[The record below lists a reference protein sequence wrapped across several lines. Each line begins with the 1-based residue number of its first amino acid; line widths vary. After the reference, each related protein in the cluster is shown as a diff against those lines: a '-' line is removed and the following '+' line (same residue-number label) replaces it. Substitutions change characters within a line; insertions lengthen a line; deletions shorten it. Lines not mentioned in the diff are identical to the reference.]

1 MKEIRG
7 KEKGENRKKEKR
19 MKGDKKK
26 GWKEVRRE
34 ERNLCARKRYRQKE
48 EN

>member
-1 MKEIRG
+1 
-7 KEKGENRKKEKR
+7 
-19 MKGDKKK
+19 MKGDKKI

-48 EN
+48 ENKKEREEERLH